1 MAKEQIEYDLL
12 NESYKDLVD
21 IIGMDNMLKIRE
33 NFGGSQLQL
42 PMKLYDPTAIREMI
56 QGEDLNP
63 QKIRNLSR
71 KYGLSPRWFRK
82 NSK

>member
-1 MAKEQIEYDLL
+1 MTNERIDYDLL

-21 IIGMDNMLKIRE
+21 IIGMDNMLKVRE

-56 QGEDLNP
+56 QGEELNP
-63 QKIRNLSR
+63 QKIRDLSH
-71 KYGLSPRWFRK
+71 KYGFSPRWFRK
-82 NSK
+82 VSK